1 MPALYLL
8 NTIKFMYEHSNE
20 TKEECI
26 QTLAKNWSEIK
37 DGVVLV
43 AVCMWAK
50 SRPGLVDNI
59 KELEKKVTGLAL
71 SETEKLQVSFAFP
84 QFLPFDPIL
93 Q

>member
-1 MPALYLL
+1 
-8 NTIKFMYEHSNE
+8 
-20 TKEECI
+20 
-26 QTLAKNWSEIK
+26 
-37 DGVVLV
+37 
-43 AVCMWAK
+43 MWAK